1 MKKIIS
7 YISFVLIIILFN
19 SCGSSG
25 VNGELTGSKTTIKDW
40 RIPAPAGMVK
50 VPEGSFVMGANGENT
65 PYSSGKKRTLTIS
78 SFWMDQTEITN
89 DEYRQ
94 FVHWV
99 RDSIIRTEIYEN
111 YASEAIDDDN
121 AAEVAFSYG
130 IHRPVSDWKDLT
142 EDEPDADDFENLD
155 QGLIE
160 FVGLNWE
167 QRLDPSSPEYQL
179 AVNSKLIMSSEE
191 QLSRKK

>member
-1 MKKIIS
+1 
-7 YISFVLIIILFN
+7 
-19 SCGSSG
+19 
-25 VNGELTGSKTTIKDW
+25 
-40 RIPAPAGMVK
+40 MVK
-50 VPEGSFVMGANGENT
+50 T

-121 AAEVAFSYG
+121 AAEVAF
-130 IHRPVSDWKDLT
+130 IMVFIDLS
-142 EDEPDADDFENLD
+142 
-155 QGLIE
+155 LI
-160 FVGLNWE
+160 G
-167 QRLDPSSPEYQL
+167 
-179 AVNSKLIMSSEE
+179 KI
-191 QLSRKK
+191 